1 MRDPRELGGAWAT
14 FQRHAFADPSPP
26 LAPYVTRY
34 WMATWDLRGQ
44 PPYRQL
50 IVPFPTVQLTFRDG
64 DEPLVRGVSRGHAV
78 RTLAGAG
85 GVFGVPF
92 RAGRF
97 RPFLGRP
104 LSTITDRTLPASAV
118 FGPDVRSVGGRRP
131 PTPVQVRPDQ
141 SAGLDSG
148 DDLGELVARI
158 EEFLLPRL
166 PAPDPGADDAATIVD
181 RIAASPSLTRVE
193 AVAADAGLSVRR
205 LQRLFAEHVGV
216 PPKWVIRRY
225 RLREVT
231 DRLDAGEPVDWGPL
245 AAELGYADQAHLT
258 RDFAAMF
265 GEPPTRYAERY

>member
-64 DEPLVRGVSRGHAV
+64 DEPLVRGVSRGYAV

-118 FGPDVRSVGGRRP
+118 FGPAVPR
-131 PTPVQVRPDQ
+131 
-141 SAGLDSG
+141 LDRG
-148 DDLGELVARI
+148 DDLGDGLRELVARV